1 MCRVFFEAGLE
12 FFDGEYKCPVEGM
25 QPEVTRRKHFFG
37 RTFCTRSFV
46 RGVRYHVNFYLLLLH
61 VYIYIYTPVH
71 LIPLIY
77 NLTQHPKVKFFFS
90 PFPYKNKKNI
100 SCIFS

>member
-61 VYIYIYTPVH
+61 VYIYIYIHARSLDPPD
-71 LIPLIY
+71 I
-77 NLTQHPKVKFFFS
+77 
-90 PFPYKNKKNI
+90 
-100 SCIFS
+100 